1 MKRSSE
7 DAEEARKE
15 RIRVQNALEQK
26 AIYYDRLK
34 SGKYQDKDGLFLVNF
49 DGKEEDS
56 DSDEPIPEPK
66 DDGEEWVEYVDA
78 LGRSRTCMRSELQEM
93 RKRDLKGSS
102 IMKVFNFS

>member
-49 DGKEEDS
+49 NKEDS
-56 DSDEPIPEPK
+56 DNDEPIPEPN

-78 LGRSRTCMRSELQEM
+78 LGRSR
-93 RKRDLKGSS
+93 
-102 IMKVFNFS
+102 